1 MKLNYHNYFLNLI
14 RKSSKAKFVSFVR
27 YKNNY
32 ILEVRGDKFNE
43 TFSLEGTP
51 NDVTPDRYME
61 VISYIQE
68 KHGK

>member
-1 MKLNYHNYFLNLI
+1 
-14 RKSSKAKFVSFVR
+14 VR

-43 TFSLEGTP
+43 TFTLEGTP